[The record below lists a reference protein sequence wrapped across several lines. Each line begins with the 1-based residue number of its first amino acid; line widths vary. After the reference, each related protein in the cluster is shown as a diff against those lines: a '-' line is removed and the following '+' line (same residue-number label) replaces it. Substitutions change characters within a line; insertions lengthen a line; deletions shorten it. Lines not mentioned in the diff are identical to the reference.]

1 MDKPLALEY
10 EGKQKWYAYEIFKAL
25 KYSQTE
31 DAVNK
36 EFEQSQPKDCE
47 NHTKNLEEEEKG
59 EEVKQSCPEE
69 SISSSSDSEDELDSD
84 YQPEDYVSIR
94 NEIKELRND
103 FKIGLEKIAIPL
115 NIIANYIMQNQMPKP
130 EIPLLDANE
139 SNSLNNSENK
149 QSDVVIHTVEDYQK
163 VRDKYPFEIFLRSEL
178 ANLSPKSKKEY
189 SRVLQISRNIE
200 PLAYFLFRN
209 LSFTL
214 KTMKSFVST
223 YQEYYNEYRGFD
235 LEMLKSLYIEKDFKQ
250 SEDKETLKKKWN
262 QWRRICYISFGVP
275 KDKFPKITFTS
286 KIKDQKKVSFGIT
299 KEYIQ
304 DAWKTLSASGKI
316 GDALLIHLM
325 YALGLRT
332 GEIRLLKFD
341 DVNNQEHPTIKVYKA
356 HKGIVKQIEISQA
369 LYDEIKNYE
378 NELIMKEK
386 YDKTIRK
393 TTESEEVAGH
403 FMYTDSESAIIKK
416 FRRNFGGILSKFN
429 LRPKIIRELS
439 LKEKNNG
446 PKMIKELSLTETSN
460 IRPVKMIKSNSSK
473 GINQGKTSK
482 KLKKKR

>member
-1 MDKPLALEY
+1 M
-10 EGKQKWYAYEIFKAL
+10 
-25 KYSQTE
+25 
-31 DAVNK
+31 
-36 EFEQSQPKDCE
+36 
-47 NHTKNLEEEEKG
+47 
-59 EEVKQSCPEE
+59 
-69 SISSSSDSEDELDSD
+69 
-84 YQPEDYVSIR
+84 
-94 NEIKELRND
+94 
-103 FKIGLEKIAIPL
+103 
-115 NIIANYIMQNQMPKP
+115 
-130 EIPLLDANE
+130 
-139 SNSLNNSENK
+139 
-149 QSDVVIHTVEDYQK
+149 
-163 VRDKYPFEIFLRSEL
+163 

-250 SEDKETLKKKWN
+250 SEDKEILKKKWN

-316 GDALLIHLM
+316 GDALLIYLM

-332 GEIRLLKFD
+332 GKIRLLKFD
-341 DVNNQEHPTIKVYKA
+341 DVNNQEQPTIKVYKA
-356 HKGIVKQIEISQA
+356 HKGKVKQIEISQA

-403 FMYTDSESAIIKK
+403 FMYTDSESAII
-416 FRRNFGGILSKFN
+416 N
-429 LRPKIIRELS
+429 KI
-439 LKEKNNG
+439 
-446 PKMIKELSLTETSN
+446 
-460 IRPVKMIKSNSSK
+460 
-473 GINQGKTSK
+473 
-482 KLKKKR
+482 

>member
-1 MDKPLALEY
+1 M
-10 EGKQKWYAYEIFKAL
+10 
-25 KYSQTE
+25 
-31 DAVNK
+31 
-36 EFEQSQPKDCE
+36 
-47 NHTKNLEEEEKG
+47 
-59 EEVKQSCPEE
+59 
-69 SISSSSDSEDELDSD
+69 
-84 YQPEDYVSIR
+84 
-94 NEIKELRND
+94 
-103 FKIGLEKIAIPL
+103 
-115 NIIANYIMQNQMPKP
+115 
-130 EIPLLDANE
+130 
-139 SNSLNNSENK
+139 
-149 QSDVVIHTVEDYQK
+149 
-163 VRDKYPFEIFLRSEL
+163 

-235 LEMLKSLYIEKDFKQ
+235 LEMLKSLYIEKDFKK

-262 QWRRICYISFGVP
+262 QWRRICYISFGAS

-316 GDALLIHLM
+316 GDALLIHLK

-341 DVNNQEHPTIKVYKA
+341 DVNNQAHPTIKVYKA
-356 HKGIVKQIEISQA
+356 HKGKVKQIEISRA

-386 YDKTIRK
+386 YDNTIRK
-393 TTESEEVAGH
+393 TTESEEVAGY
-403 FMYTDSESAIIKK
+403 FMYTDSESTIIKK
-416 FRRNFGGILSKFN
+416 FRRNFWGILSKFN
-429 LRPKIIRELS
+429 MRPKIIRELS
-439 LKEKNNG
+439 LKEKNNE

-460 IRPVKMIKSNSSK
+460 IRPVKMIKSDSSK

>member
-25 KYSQTE
+25 KYSRTE

-36 EFEQSQPKDCE
+36 EFEQSQPKDCK
-47 NHTKNLEEEEKG
+47 NHAKNLEEEEKG

-139 SNSLNNSENK
+139 PNSLKNSENK

-304 DAWKTLSASGKI
+304 DAWKALSASGKI
-316 GDALLIHLM
+316 EDALLIHLM

-341 DVNNQEHPTIKVYKA
+341 DVNNQ
-356 HKGIVKQIEISQA
+356 
-369 LYDEIKNYE
+369 
-378 NELIMKEK
+378 
-386 YDKTIRK
+386 
-393 TTESEEVAGH
+393 
-403 FMYTDSESAIIKK
+403 
-416 FRRNFGGILSKFN
+416 
-429 LRPKIIRELS
+429 
-439 LKEKNNG
+439 
-446 PKMIKELSLTETSN
+446 
-460 IRPVKMIKSNSSK
+460 
-473 GINQGKTSK
+473 
-482 KLKKKR
+482 